1 MTKTLEEKISGLSPE
16 RQQKIQ
22 DMTSQLIAE
31 EQTKMTTPSERI
43 NSIAYTEQ
51 FLLDLIVKECLEL
64 GKELQTQD
72 ITNGSDD
79 YKSGREMG
87 IEVFMNQIKKNFGI
101 E

>member
-1 MTKTLEEKISGLSPE
+1 MIDKIKQILIDSGLMDSIGE
-16 RQQKIQ
+16 YYYEK
-22 DMTSQLIAE
+22 DNWESVVSKFAELI
-31 EQTKMTTPSERI
+31 I
-43 NSIAYTEQ
+43 
-51 FLLDLIVKECLEL
+51 KECVEL

-72 ITNGSDD
+72 VINGSED